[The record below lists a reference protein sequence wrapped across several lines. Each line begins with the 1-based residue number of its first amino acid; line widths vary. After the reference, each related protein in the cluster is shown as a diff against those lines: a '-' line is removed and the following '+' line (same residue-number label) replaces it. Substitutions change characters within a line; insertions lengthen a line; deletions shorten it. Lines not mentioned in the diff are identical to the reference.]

1 MKEFEYFSH
10 CYLTHAQE
18 LNEKPDNVT
27 LSNMYPRSELDPEL
41 DSQNMVQLQLAPSAV
56 ILVRVKKVRNYLT
69 ELSRYYCV
77 SVQP

>member
-1 MKEFEYFSH
+1 MKEFELFQS
-10 CYLTHAQE
+10 LLSDPQE

-27 LSNMYPRSELDPEL
+27 VTNMYPHSELDPEL

-56 ILVRVKKVRNYLT
+56 ILIRLKKVRNYIT